1 MRIFLA
7 SVTESIPKVME
18 DALNQNFRKV
28 CRPSTELTIEPIS
41 PALTRLTDLS
51 SSYGRLLN
59 TTSFCRSSL
68 KAQQEGFDAIVT
80 T

>member
-18 DALNQNFRKV
+18 DALNENFRKV
-28 CRPSTELTIEPIS
+28 CRPSTELTIEPLS
-41 PALTRLTDLS
+41 PALTRLTDLA
-51 SSYGRLLN
+51 SSYGRCLN
-59 TTSFCRSSL
+59 TASFCRSVL
-68 KAQQEGFDAIVT
+68 NAQQEGFDAVVT